1 MRLMRHFLVACCW
14 MTLLLNSAQLA
25 AKDDF
30 SEEIQKSEEVAI
42 EKYPELGVL
51 NSTFNLTFLAAVKLM
66 KEKKPEFFTDPQW
79 PLKLSDA
86 VAVDLKVTAKHSLS
100 SPPIQQSQEDVH
112 ASEALERYCTL
123 AVTKALQKQEV
134 TGSAKDWFG
143 NDERLDPE
151 RIVDSLEVA
160 ALQSDEVFDDIV
172 ETFLGKVLMSA
183 VHRALPQNK
192 DWIEGV
198 LWNRSSW
205 RCVEKYPEPEQ
216 CHIIGR
222 LLAKC
227 GNSKLVTAWIT
238 PNSPNIHFRGKSLL
252 IDAQSIPYRAP
263 SYSLRSDISELILNG
278 NYHLESLP
286 IDKVDFLNA
295 ANGSRIWKVYQH
307 TSLREWGL
315 IVRSNVM
322 DLLPG
327 EPPSYD
333 QPEWRQTLEHFE
345 SSISA
350 RASMSRNL
358 PNCKHQPPSD
368 IFGCFEAYLVCGF
381 CEFKDTQ
388 QGIEWIDSICKQT
401 ALSPDPVVRGAS
413 KLARAFK
420 VSALNW
426 VGKQK

>member
-1 MRLMRHFLVACCW
+1 
-14 MTLLLNSAQLA
+14 LLHGEQLA
-25 AKDDF
+25 AKDEF
-30 SEEIQKSEEVAI
+30 SEEVQKSEEVAI
-42 EKYPELGVL
+42 EKYPDLGVF
-51 NSTFNLTFLAAVKLM
+51 NSTFNVTFLAAVKLM
-66 KEKKPEFFTDPQW
+66 KEKKPEFFSDPQW

-86 VAVDLKVTAKHSLS
+86 VAVDLKVAPKHSFT
-100 SPPIQQSQEDVH
+100 SPPIQQSQEDAH
-112 ASEALERYCTL
+112 ASEALERYCAL
-123 AVTKALQKQEV
+123 AVRKALQKQEI

-160 ALQSDEVFDDIV
+160 ALQSEEIFDDIV
-172 ETFLGKVLMSA
+172 DTFLGKVLMSA
-183 VHRALPQNK
+183 ASRALPQNK

-205 RCVEKYPEPEQ
+205 RCVEKYSEPEQ
-216 CHIIGR
+216 CHIISR

-238 PNSPNIHFRGKSLL
+238 GNSPSIHFRGKSLL
-252 IDAQSIPYRAP
+252 TDAQSIPYRAP

-278 NYHLESLP
+278 NYHLETLP
-286 IDKVDFLNA
+286 IDKVDFLNS
-295 ANGSRIWKVYQH
+295 ANGSRIWKIYQH
-307 TSLREWGL
+307 TSPKEWGL

-322 DLLPG
+322 DLLPA

-333 QPEWRQTLEHFE
+333 QLEWRQTLEHFE
-345 SSISA
+345 SSINA
-350 RASMSRNL
+350 RASILRNL
-358 PNCKHQPPSD
+358 PNGNHPPPSD
-368 IFGCFEAYLVCGF
+368 TFGCFEAYLVCGF

-388 QGIEWIDSICKQT
+388 HGIEWIDTVCKQT
-401 ALSPDPVVRGAS
+401 ALSPDPVIRGAA